1 MPSATIYL
9 PYIFDLSANA
19 VVFGEAVTGISAD
32 YYLQEDVAETVLSAA
47 DLRAALLYKDD
58 EADPNVYDLGL
69 TELPAPVSTAT
80 IESSI
85 NKLCNDSTVGKL
97 KHWSGSTEYANSST
111 NFSSAY
117 LPEHYIQYIA
127 SLLFGHPQAQAP
139 IKNDEEMEAD
149 LSNDN
154 IGAQFCGAQGLN
166 ALDVRKFLLEQLINA
181 DKSRFN
187 TDHTGSTIEMPFAQ
201 GDEII
206 FRVRMQGGLSAD
218 GATSFT
224 SNGVASAAI
233 NLSSVFGTI
242 TDSNNPSNVL
252 LQSGVTVNPRVWAIK
267 LVLKA

>member
-47 DLRAALLYKDD
+47 DLRAALLFKDD
-58 EADPNVYDLGL
+58 EADPNTNDLGIN
-69 TELPAPVSTAT
+69 ELPAPVSTAT
-80 IESSI
+80 LESSI
-85 NKLCNDSTVGKL
+85 NKLCNDTTNGKL
-97 KHWSGSTEYANSST
+97 KQWSGASAYAGVSS

-139 IKNDEEMEAD
+139 IKNDEAMEAD

-154 IGAQFCGAQGLN
+154 IGAQFCGAQGLSS
-166 ALDVRKFLLEQLINA
+166 LDVRKFLLEQLINA

-187 TDHTGSTIEMPFAQ
+187 TDHTGSTIAMPFAQ

-206 FRVRMQGGLSAD
+206 FRVRMQGSLEAENSTLS
-218 GATSFT
+218 GTSM
-224 SNGVASAAI
+224 SSAKI
-233 NLSSVFGTI
+233 DLSTVFGTI
-242 TDSNNPSNVL
+242 NDAAGNAMLSN
-252 LQSGVTVNPRVWAIK
+252 GTTVQPRVWAIK